1 MADDGPVS
9 PQFPVSSSPSNDTR
23 NDPTLNSTTGDT
35 DPANNEN
42 SQQQK
47 LVLWQGIALL
57 TADCMGVGILGLPND
72 MKLLGWAVGIS
83 FLVINCPINYYAGN
97 LLSILATDIETK
109 ADNLS
114 SIETNDNATEI
125 ELATTNH
132 TSNTH
137 HSRQYRY

>member
-1 MADDGPVS
+1 MADGGPVS

-23 NDPTLNSTTGDT
+23 NDPTLNSTTG

-72 MKLLGWAVGIS
+72 MKLLGWAIGIS
-83 FLVINCPINYYAGN
+83 FLVIN
-97 LLSILATDIETK
+97 
-109 ADNLS
+109 S
-114 SIETNDNATEI
+114 SV
-125 ELATTNH
+125 
-132 TSNTH
+132 
-137 HSRQYRY
+137 